1 MNYERT
7 TKLLLS
13 TFFFVEVSCD
23 GIGAAYSNDVS
34 NVFRRAATGQVED
47 RFIQALDQGAKSRC
61 VSETLNHL
69 VANVSSIEVR
79 EDEDVSVAGNF
90 GARCFVFANFR
101 YESSISLEFAVEVE
115 VDVAFFQDFNSMAY
129 VVDGF
134 ASARTF
140 GGVGKESDFRVE
152 DLDRAASAFY
162 TDASDISELFRRRI
176 GDNAAVTEY
185 EDTVIAILRSIG
197 QENESGRYGLVART
211 GADDL
216 KACADN
222 FSRSRS
228 STGYAAVSFT
238 ESNEASCEEGV
249 VVEHDFTSF
258 FQGHAFLFTTFCEV
272 SAKFVHTIVSFRVD
286 DFDTGE
292 IDLEFSSIFFDLF
305 QFTYE
310 NDFSKTISQN
320 AFSSFQY
327 TTAVRF
333 RKDDFFLCFGN
344 AGFQIFCKSHLGTTP
359 CKFLEIS
366 RNMSLC

>member
-69 VANVSSIEVR
+69 VADVSSIEVR

-101 YESSISLEFAVEVE
+101 YESSVSLEFAVEVE

-152 DLDRAASAFY
+152 DLDRAAGAFY
-162 TDASDISELFRRRI
+162 ADASDISELF
-176 GDNAAVTEY
+176 
-185 EDTVIAILRSIG
+185 
-197 QENESGRYGLVART
+197 
-211 GADDL
+211 
-216 KACADN
+216 
-222 FSRSRS
+222 
-228 STGYAAVSFT
+228 
-238 ESNEASCEEGV
+238 
-249 VVEHDFTSF
+249 
-258 FQGHAFLFTTFCEV
+258 
-272 SAKFVHTIVSFRVD
+272 
-286 DFDTGE
+286 
-292 IDLEFSSIFFDLF
+292 
-305 QFTYE
+305 
-310 NDFSKTISQN
+310 
-320 AFSSFQY
+320 
-327 TTAVRF
+327 
-333 RKDDFFLCFGN
+333 
-344 AGFQIFCKSHLGTTP
+344 
-359 CKFLEIS
+359 
-366 RNMSLC
+366 